1 MLAIVYAPHSPNDL
15 QLGAV
20 PEPEPADDQLVI
32 AVRATSLNFGEV
44 VYMAERQQAGHV
56 AGNDSA
62 GVVLRAAADGSGPP
76 VGTRVAGFSP
86 AGAWAQRHAVA
97 TSQLTVL
104 PDSVD
109 LASAAALPAAATT
122 ALRAVEKLGPI
133 IGRRVLVTGASG
145 GVGRF
150 AVQLAALRVRT
161 SSRRS
166 GDRSAAPACSTWAPP
181 RSSSTSTDLLPSMAC
196 STTSADPC

>member
-86 AGAWAQRHAVA
+86 AGAWAQRQVTDTRAGRGCCR
-97 TSQLTVL
+97 
-104 PDSVD
+104 
-109 LASAAALPAAATT
+109 AAQ
-122 ALRAVEKLGPI
+122 R
-133 IGRRVLVTGASG
+133 
-145 GVGRF
+145 
-150 AVQLAALRVRT
+150 
-161 SSRRS
+161 
-166 GDRSAAPACSTWAPP
+166 P
-181 RSSSTSTDLLPSMAC
+181 R
-196 STTSADPC
+196 